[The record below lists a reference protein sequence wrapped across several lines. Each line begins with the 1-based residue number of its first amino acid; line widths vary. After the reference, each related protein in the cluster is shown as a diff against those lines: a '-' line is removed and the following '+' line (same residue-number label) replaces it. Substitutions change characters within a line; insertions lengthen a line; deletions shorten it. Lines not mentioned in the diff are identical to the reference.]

1 MVQYGAPTLMSEHLT
16 GYQAATYYHTVSDA
30 HLYEDQV
37 PFVEEMLARDPL
49 RAVSLTP
56 DGTSV
61 GRIHDFRAEHF
72 MLADYYP
79 HIAISR
85 IPVAV

>member
-1 MVQYGAPTLMSEHLT
+1 
-16 GYQAATYYHTVSDA
+16 
-30 HLYEDQV
+30 
-37 PFVEEMLARDPL
+37 
-49 RAVSLTP
+49 LTP